1 MSSKAEALAVEAAPT
16 APSPEP
22 AAAIDPLAL
31 RQVFGQFATG
41 VTIVTT
47 RDQDG
52 QPVGMT
58 ASSFNSVSLD
68 PPLVLW
74 CIDRKA
80 GCFDAFNNCNHFAIH
95 VLNQGQSDLSS
106 LFARKGVDRFEQVS
120 YTLNTQGVPLLEEY
134 CARLECSV
142 EHRYAG
148 GDHVIMVGRVRG
160 MSNQEHA
167 PLVFH
172 RGRYAQIA

>member
-1 MSSKAEALAVEAAPT
+1 MSSEAGMLVVETPPDNTEAAAT
-16 APSPEP
+16 F
-22 AAAIDPLAL
+22 DPLAL

-47 RDQDG
+47 RDQQG

-80 GCFDAFNNCNHFAIH
+80 GCFDAFNHCDHFAIH
-95 VLNQGQSDLSS
+95 VLNQAQSELST
-106 LFARKGVDRFEQVS
+106 LFARKGVDRFEKVK
-120 YTLNTQGVPLLEEY
+120 YALNDHGVPLLPEY
-134 CARLECSV
+134 CARLECCV
-142 EHRYAG
+142 AHRYDG
-148 GDHVIMVGRVRG
+148 GDHVIMVGRVTA
-160 MSNQEHA
+160 MQTQDHA

>member
-1 MSSKAEALAVEAAPT
+1 MSSEAEAMAVEITKNRQT
-16 APSPEP
+16 APDG
-22 AAAIDPLAL
+22 AIAPLAL

-47 RDQDG
+47 RDQAG

-74 CIDRKA
+74 CIDRNA
-80 GCFDAFNNCNHFAIH
+80 GCFDAFNQCDSFAIH
-95 VLNQGQSDLSS
+95 VLNEAQSDLST
-106 LFARKGVDRFEQVS
+106 LFARKGVDRFGKVEYSQ
-120 YTLNTQGVPLLEEY
+120 NDQGVPLLKEY
-134 CARLECSV
+134 CARLECSL

-148 GDHVIMVGRVRG
+148 GDHVIMVGRVQE
-160 MSNQEHA
+160 MSTQEHA

>member
-1 MSSKAEALAVEAAPT
+1 MSSEAEMLARKIPPVKVE
-16 APSPEP
+16 SHQGF
-22 AAAIDPLAL
+22 DPLAL

-47 RDQDG
+47 GDQNG
-52 QPVGMT
+52 SPVGMT
-58 ASSFNSVSLD
+58 ASSFNTVSLD

-80 GCFDAFNNCNHFAIH
+80 GCFDAFNSCDHFAIH
-95 VLNQGQSDLSS
+95 VLNQKQSDLSS
-106 LFARKGVDRFEQVS
+106 LFARKGVDRFRQVPYELS
-120 YTLNTQGVPLLEEY
+120 QEGVPLLQEY
-134 CARLECSV
+134 CARLECSIA
-142 EHRYAG
+142 HRYAG
-148 GDHVIMVGRVRG
+148 GDHVIMVGQVQA
-160 MSNQEHA
+160 MQTQDHA